1 MAASEFETEPCWIAG
16 NSKHANMLE
25 SLVTFGTEAFLT
37 VSGVV
42 DAVNVSRQLLRGLRG
57 GDEPGSPDFAR
68 AEPHQRCVAS

>member
-1 MAASEFETEPCWIAG
+1 
-16 NSKHANMLE
+16 MLE